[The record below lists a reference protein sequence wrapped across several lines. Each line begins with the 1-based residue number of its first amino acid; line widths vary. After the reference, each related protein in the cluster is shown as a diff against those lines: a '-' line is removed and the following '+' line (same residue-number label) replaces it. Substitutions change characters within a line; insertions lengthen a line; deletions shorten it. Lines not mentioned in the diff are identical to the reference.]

1 MNNLKKETLLKI
13 ANTLPIGFYLGRRI
27 AVDFDDTS
35 SASYYSPME
44 DKIKI
49 SLRMIQDIIE
59 RESTE
64 DKLEFE
70 KDLRCLLYHEIS
82 HVILTP
88 KNLMDYALYSQRE
101 ILNIFED
108 TRIETILKNY
118 YRLVNFEKFVRKVN
132 NFNYQMPKDALDLFY
147 QVVRYNVGNQRLLDM
162 KQNIIKSY
170 LDMSSQKANGNTM
183 KRYIRDIQEL
193 YDECEKEFDNMQKQM
208 QNQENQESQENQD
221 SNDNANGS
229 NNGSKNKGKGNNQK
243 SSKKAKK
250 SQNNESNDNDE
261 DDESSNDVENAQN
274 SNDGNEEKESFN
286 KGNELIN
293 KEELMKMVKEIFKKM
308 SSEDNMDTK
317 LYNKLKEI
325 IIKRKGK
332 GNRPSGSLNYNGR
345 RLNTKAYIKPNT
357 DYKWFE
363 RKVGGSIQNQDKIRI
378 NLYIDNSG
386 SFEHN
391 DRKMNSILMALKKI
405 ERELTDIEFTLTTI
419 ANRVIEKEL
428 NKDFIFQSGGGTRLD
443 DSIGGIVRKNNNT
456 KNNRINIVM
465 FDGQA
470 GYSYNFRHFNDNKSI
485 IIYEEENK
493 YAVEKYAP
501 RAFKTFVEQNEFTDK
516 LSESIISG
524 LYRVLG

>member
-27 AVDFDDTS
+27 AVDFDDNS
-35 SASYYSPME
+35 NASYYSPLE

-59 RESTE
+59 RENTE

-88 KNLMDYALYSQRE
+88 KNLMDFAQYYQRE

-162 KQNIIKSY
+162 KQNIIKNY
-170 LDMSSQKANGNTM
+170 LDMSSQKAKGSTM
-183 KRYIRDIQEL
+183 KRYVNDIQDL
-193 YDECEKEFDNMQKQM
+193 YDECAKEFDNMQKQM
-208 QNQENQESQENQD
+208 QNQQDQENQEDQD
-221 SNDNANGS
+221 SNGNGNGS
-229 NNGSKNKGKGNNQK
+229 NIKGKGNKQK
-243 SSKKAKK
+243 SSKKPNK
-250 SQNNESNDNDE
+250 SQNNEPNEEDEE
-261 DDESSNDVENAQN
+261 DDESSNDSEDAQN

-286 KGNELIN
+286 EGNELFS
-293 KEELMKMVKEIFKKM
+293 KDELMEMVKKIFKKM
-308 SSEDNMDTK
+308 SSEENMDTK
-317 LYNKLKEI
+317 LYNRLKEI

-386 SFEHN
+386 SFDHN
-391 DRKMNSILMALKKI
+391 DKKMNSILLALKKI

-419 ANRVIEKEL
+419 ANDIYEREL
-428 NKDFIFQSGGGTRLD
+428 NKDFVFQSGGGTYLL
-443 DSIGGIVRKNNNT
+443 DSIGAIVRKNNST
-456 KNNRINIVM
+456 KNNRVNIVM

-470 GYSYNFRHFNDNKSI
+470 GYSYNFRHFNDTKSI

-493 YAVEKYAP
+493 NAVEKYAP

-516 LSESIISG
+516 LSESIVNG